1 MGFCGLWLGGLG
13 SGGWVFGDWG
23 VVDGFNVRTLII
35 NLLTVIT
42 TFDQS
47 NCSVDYQCCT
57 RICVPSLC
65 RKATST
71 VIQLYSN
78 LYK

>member
-47 NCSVDYQCCT
+47 NRSVDKSVLYED
-57 RICVPSLC
+57 LC
-65 RKATST
+65 PLS
-71 VIQLYSN
+71 V
-78 LYK
+78 